1 MRKFAHHPRWAR
13 RGGGWDK
20 GMGFEGF
27 RGGHHHGGGM
37 RGGGMRRMFDQ
48 GDLRLV
54 ALQLISENPRH
65 GYDIIKEVESRFGG
79 AYAPSPGVI
88 YPLLTMLEEL
98 GLVAMST
105 TEGAKKLYTITPE
118 GSAELS
124 AQRQTVDAI
133 FARIDAARDHLNNT
147 RPAEIVR
154 AIENLKFALRLR
166 MERGGLDTEKAQK
179 IAAALDAAAQA
190 VERA

>member
-1 MRKFAHHPRWAR
+1 MHGFGKARWAR
-13 RGGGWDK
+13 RGMGWDRHGPGGEGHRGGGW
-20 GMGFEGF
+20 
-27 RGGHHHGGGM
+27 GGHRH
-37 RGGGMRRMFDQ
+37 GGGMRRMFDQ

-98 GLVAMST
+98 GLVAMT
-105 TEGAKKLYTITPE
+105 NTDGAKKLYAITAE
-118 GSAELS
+118 GSAELNTH
-124 AQRQTVDAI
+124 RQTVDSI
-133 FARIDAARDHLNNT
+133 FARIDAARDHLAST
-147 RPAEIVR
+147 RPAEVVR
-154 AIENLKFALRLR
+154 AFENLKFALRLR
-166 MERGGLDTEKAQK
+166 MERGGLDSEKAQK